1 VRLCQAY
8 ARACASGRKPTPP
21 SLAPLFLLGLASG
34 RVAFLS
40 RLSSA
45 KLPFLSLS
53 LVSSVNEC
61 SQRAWA
67 CAGCA

>member
-21 SLAPLFLLGLASG
+21 SLAALFLLGLASG

-45 KLPFLSLS
+45 QTTLPLSLS
-53 LVSSVNEC
+53 RFEC
-61 SQRAWA
+61 E
-67 CAGCA
+67 